1 MELWFAR
8 HAEPDYENDSITEKG
23 VREARLL
30 AERLSKQEFAAV
42 YCSPMGRAKKTASY
56 TLEKIKM
63 KPTIYDW
70 LHEFKGCI
78 ITENGERTGC
88 WDRMPGY
95 WCSEDKYY
103 SYESWL
109 DTDLMK
115 TDNAASEY
123 EKVCKGIDELLEKHG
138 YRHNERTFD
147 VIKPNNDKIL
157 LFCHFGVE
165 CAILSHIFGISPM
178 PLWHNFCALPS
189 TVTRIVT
196 EEREQGTASFRTLC
210 FGDYSHLYAG
220 NEEPSFAARFCE
232 LFTDDTRH

>member
-1 MELWFAR
+1 MEIWIAR

-23 VREARLL
+23 EVEAKLL
-30 AERLSKQEFAAV
+30 AERLSKIDFAAV
-42 YCSPMGRAKKTASY
+42 YCSPMGRAQKTASY

-70 LHEFKGCI
+70 LHEFRGNI
-78 ITENGERTGC
+78 VQNGERTQC
-88 WDRMPGY
+88 WDRMPDY
-95 WCSEDKYY
+95 WCNIDEYY
-103 SYESWL
+103 SYDKWL
-109 DTDLMK
+109 DVPLMK
-115 TDNAASEY
+115 TDNVK
-123 EKVCKGIDELLEKHG
+123 EKYDEVCRGIDELLQKHG
-138 YRHNERTFD
+138 YKHNGRTYE

-165 CAILSHIFGISPM
+165 SAILSHIFGISPM

-196 EEREQGTASFRTLC
+196 EEREEGIASFRC
-210 FGDYSHLYAG
+210 IYFGDISHLYAG

-232 LFTDDTRH
+232 LYTDDTRH

>member
-1 MELWFAR
+1 MEIWIAR

-23 VREARLL
+23 EVEAKLL
-30 AERLSKQEFAAV
+30 AERLSKIDFAAV
-42 YCSPMGRAKKTASY
+42 YCSPMGRAQKTASY

-70 LHEFKGCI
+70 LHEFRGSI
-78 ITENGERTGC
+78 VQNGERTQC
-88 WDRMPGY
+88 WDRMPDY
-95 WCSEDKYY
+95 WCNIDEYY
-103 SYESWL
+103 SYDKWL
-109 DTDLMK
+109 DVPLMK
-115 TDNAASEY
+115 TDNVK
-123 EKVCKGIDELLEKHG
+123 EKYDEVCRGIDELLQKHG
-138 YRHNERTFD
+138 YKHNGRTYE

-165 CAILSHIFGISPM
+165 SAILSHIFGISPM

-196 EEREQGTASFRTLC
+196 EEREEGIASFRCLY
-210 FGDYSHLYAG
+210 FGDISHLYAG

-232 LFTDDTRH
+232 MFTDDTRH